1 MSFETIGEVLRRVAQ
16 YHCKASDY
24 YSTLS
29 SSLTDERNN
38 MILRQLAT
46 QQREQAQHLQAY
58 LKSAAA
64 GTLATELQ
72 FSPAKQLWEAPDVV
86 DAATTNVED
95 ITRLMVGI
103 DNTVVFAVEE
113 RAVAAQ
119 AGGVIPAFGGTTGG
133 HRQNALVRCAG
144 TSGFVI
150 TTTR

>member
-24 YSTLS
+24 YTTLNS
-29 SSLTDERNN
+29 SIADERSN

-64 GTLATELQ
+64 STLATELQ
-72 FSPAKQLWEAPDVV
+72 FSPEKELWEAPDVV

-103 DNTVVFAVEE
+103 DNTVLRLYSQLRNEQLPPRLEE
-113 RAVAAQ
+113 LFLRLEEQQEAIARMHSFDVLEAQ
-119 AGGVIPAFGGTTGG
+119 D
-133 HRQNALVRCAG
+133 L
-144 TSGFVI
+144 
-150 TTTR
+150 